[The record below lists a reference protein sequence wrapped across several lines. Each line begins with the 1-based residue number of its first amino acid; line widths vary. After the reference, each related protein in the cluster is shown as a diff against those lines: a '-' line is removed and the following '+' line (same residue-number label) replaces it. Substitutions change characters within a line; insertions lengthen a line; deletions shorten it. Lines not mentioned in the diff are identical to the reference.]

1 MAKRRTRTPRH
12 LGLIGLGRMGLGVAA
27 RLRKSGIRVHGYA
40 PSAASR
46 AKAKRFGVKA
56 YQSTT
61 ELLNALP
68 TPRLLWLL
76 VPESAVDGILD
87 QRNGVGRLLKRGDI
101 VVDAGNTF
109 FRHSQRRSRALARRG
124 IAFIDCGTSGGVH
137 GAKEGFCLMVGGER
151 RAVRKVEPIFRKLA
165 QPGGYGYFGVS
176 GAGHFVKSVHNI
188 VEYGY
193 LQALGEGVQLLKDS
207 PYRINLRTA
216 ASVWEH
222 GSVVRSWLVEL
233 ATVALSRPDFQKLS
247 DVIGSVT
254 TQELERTRRAVG
266 TPAPVFAAA
275 VRERRSRSPKLRFS
289 RRLIAAIRR
298 EFGGHAVKK

>member
-1 MAKRRTRTPRH
+1 MTTTQVPRH
-12 LGLIGLGRMGLGVAA
+12 LGLIGLGRMGLGVAQ
-27 RLRKSGIRVHGYA
+27 RLRRSGIRVHGYA
-40 PSAASR
+40 PSTASR
-46 AKAKRFGVKA
+46 AKAKKVGVKT
-56 YQSTT
+56 YQSTS
-61 ELLNALP
+61 ELLSALP
-68 TPRLLWLL
+68 APRLLWLL
-76 VPESAVDGILD
+76 VPEAAIDGILD
-87 QRNGVGRLLKRGDI
+87 RKTGIGALLRRGDI
-101 VVDAGNTF
+101 VVDGGNTF
-109 FRHSQRRSRALARRG
+109 FRHSQRRARALAKRG

-137 GAKEGFCLMVGGER
+137 GAVNGFCLMVGGER
-151 RAVRKVEPIFRKLA
+151 RAVKRLEPIFRRLA
-165 QPGGYGYFGVS
+165 TPGGYGYFGPS

-188 VEYGY
+188 IEYGY
-193 LQALGEGVQLLKDS
+193 LQALGEGIQLLKDS
-207 PYRINLRTA
+207 PYRIDVHRA

-233 ATVALSRPDFQKLS
+233 ATVALGRPDFQKLS

-266 TPAPVFAAA
+266 TPAPAFAAA